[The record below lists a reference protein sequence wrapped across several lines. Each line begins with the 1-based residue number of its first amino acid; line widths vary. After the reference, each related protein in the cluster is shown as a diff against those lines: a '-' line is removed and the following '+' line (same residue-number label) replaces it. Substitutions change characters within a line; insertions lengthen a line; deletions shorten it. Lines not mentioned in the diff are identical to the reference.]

1 MMSQSRI
8 FTALKNTRADFSS
21 SNTEAKPTAEHE
33 GAKLAVSKIRAAI
46 AGMSIANNDFKGER
60 FVVRRRLSSEEM
72 ATAAKLV
79 PTGWS
84 DFVLLDLS

>member
-1 MMSQSRI
+1 M
-8 FTALKNTRADFSS
+8 
-21 SNTEAKPTAEHE
+21 
-33 GAKLAVSKIRAAI
+33 AVSKIRAAI

-84 DFVLLDLS
+84 DFVLLALS